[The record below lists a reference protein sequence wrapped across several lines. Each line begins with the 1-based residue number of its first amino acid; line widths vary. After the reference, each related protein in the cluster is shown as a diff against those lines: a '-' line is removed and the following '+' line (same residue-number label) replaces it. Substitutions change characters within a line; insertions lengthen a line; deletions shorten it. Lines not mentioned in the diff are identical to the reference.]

1 MQRAKTLFAPLHPAA
16 RPAPD
21 PVRDRGSAVLAQT
34 ERQQPL
40 VKFSVERDVLAEAV
54 TWTARSLSPRPPVP
68 VLSGL
73 LIRAEGGQLSIASF
87 DYEISA
93 RLSISADVQ
102 EEGTTLVSGR
112 LLADICRSLPSA
124 PVEVHADEGKVTLT
138 CRSSRFNLAAMPVGD
153 YPELPALPDVSGVVA
168 GDEFAH
174 AVAQVNIAASKD
186 DTLPILTGVRV
197 EIEGE
202 KMTLLATDR
211 YRLAMREL
219 TWRPSTQDI
228 STAALIK
235 ARTLNDIAK
244 TLGPAGDINIA
255 LSDSAELVGFES
267 GGRRTTSLLI
277 DGEYPKIR
285 SLFPEHT
292 PITAAVR
299 TTEFVEA
306 VRRVSLVAERN
317 TPVRLAFTQG
327 QVALDAGTGEDAQA
341 SEVLDAH
348 LTGDDI
354 TVAFNPTYLSEGL
367 HAFASDYVRF
377 SFTAPPKPAVLSAQA
392 EPEGEDKDD
401 YKYLLMPV
409 RLPSQ

>member
-1 MQRAKTLFAPLHPAA
+1 M
-16 RPAPD
+16 
-21 PVRDRGSAVLAQT
+21 
-34 ERQQPL
+34 
-40 VKFSVERDVLAEAV
+40 KFSVERDVLAEAV

-73 LIRAEGGQLSIASF
+73 LLKAEAGQVSLAGF
-87 DYEISA
+87 DYEISS
-93 RLSISADVQ
+93 RVSIDAQ
-102 EEGTTLVSGR
+102 IEEEGTTLVSGR

-124 PVEVHADEGKVTLT
+124 PVDVVAEEGKLTLT
-138 CRSSRFNLAAMPVGD
+138 CRSSRFNLAAMPVEE
-153 YPELPALPDVSGVVA
+153 YPELPGLPDVSGVVDGA
-168 GDEFAH
+168 EFAQ

-197 EIEGE
+197 EIDGE
-202 KMTLLATDR
+202 RMTLLATDR

-219 TWRPSTQDI
+219 TWRPGSSSMQT
-228 STAALIK
+228 SALVK
-235 ARTLNDIAK
+235 AKTLNDIAK
-244 TLGPAGDINIA
+244 TLGPAGDLNIA

-285 SLFPEHT
+285 SLFPEST
-292 PITAAVR
+292 PITASVK
-299 TTEFVEA
+299 TSELVEA

-317 TPVRLAFTQG
+317 TPVRLAFSEG

-341 SEVLDAH
+341 SEIIEANLQ
-348 LTGDDI
+348 GDDI

-367 HAFASDYVRF
+367 HAFGSDYVRF

-392 EPEGEDKDD
+392 EVDGEDQDD
-401 YKYLLMPV
+401 YRYLLMPV
-409 RLPSQ
+409 RLPNS